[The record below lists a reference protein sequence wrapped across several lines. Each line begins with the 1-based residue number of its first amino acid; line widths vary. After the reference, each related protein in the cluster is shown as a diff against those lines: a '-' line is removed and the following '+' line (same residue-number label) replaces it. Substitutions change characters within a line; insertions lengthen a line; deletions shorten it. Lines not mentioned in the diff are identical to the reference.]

1 MRSSLLPICF
11 FFGEIDLRYSVLNS
25 VFLTLFCSYTWTCS
39 LYIYMWMC
47 LRYVWMYLFT
57 WPSRRGGFDKETW
70 SISLYLFKVNLSFYN
85 FIGINNTVLVL
96 SSYYFRNVASRLT
109 TTGNN
114 EISKRSSE
122 FNCYN
127 QKHICY
133 HPNVCVYNFTKLM
146 VEKCEKQ
153 HFRLLIIS
161 LVDIYMDWTLKP
173 CLIVQMPINFTT

>member
-1 MRSSLLPICF
+1 MSF
-11 FFGEIDLRYSVLNS
+11 DSVLFIHLDLLF
-25 VFLTLFCSYTWTCS
+25 VYICECACVMYECICLLDHQEEAALTRKRDLFPC
-39 LYIYMWMC
+39 IC
-47 LRYVWMYLFT
+47 LRLIY
-57 WPSRRGGFDKETW
+57 R
-70 SISLYLFKVNLSFYN
+70 

-161 LVDIYMDWTLKP
+161 LVDIYMD
-173 CLIVQMPINFTT
+173 